1 LLAEIRT
8 RCVQLMYIFRR
19 AYYVHVWQMDIGKGV
34 RISLSAK
41 LDKTAPKGLHI
52 GQNSCVLFGAA
63 IITHDFVNARHLEV
77 RIGENCLIG
86 AKAIVMPGV
95 TIGNNCIIAPASVV
109 MRDVPAGSVVV
120 GNPAR
125 VVESGIVTGPFG
137 MRAPA
142 IIQLYR
148 KSP

>member
-1 LLAEIRT
+1 
-8 RCVQLMYIFRR
+8 
-19 AYYVHVWQMDIGKGV
+19 MDIGKGV

-41 LDKTAPKGLHI
+41 LDKTAPKGIHI
-52 GQNSCVLFGAA
+52 GQNTCILFGAA
-63 IITHDFVNARHLEV
+63 IVTHDFINAKHLDV

-86 AKAIVMPGV
+86 ARAIIMPGV
-95 TIGNNCIIAPASVV
+95 TIGNNSIVSPTTVV

-120 GNPAR
+120 GNPGR

-148 KSP
+148 KGP